1 MIKQMLIV
9 YCMLVPVPSWAMIVR
24 QYPIVTD
31 TYIDSQ
37 SPTSNFGSSGSVKV
51 VVNGDDGSLTRGLYS
66 LPADIWLIPAED
78 VISVKIW
85 FWTFMN
91 NTGDRTVLL
100 HPLTGPF
107 SEGGATWNSADG
119 VNPWLTPGGDYDTAT
134 SVQAVEGTNW
144 FSWDISGLWN
154 NANLRSF
161 GAMLKMNDESNP
173 GAGNMPRAPFNSSDN
188 SAAELPYVEVTYVPE
203 PAAMVLIGC
212 MGWVVFIRR
221 RF

>member
-1 MIKQMLIV
+1 MRKRMLMV
-9 YCMLVPVPSWAMIVR
+9 YCVLVPVPSWAALVQ

-37 SPTSNFGSSGSVKV
+37 SPTSNFGSNGSVRV
-51 VVNGDDGSLTRGLYS
+51 VVNGNDGSLTRGLFS
-66 LPADIWLIPAED
+66 LPADIWLIPAEN
-78 VISVKIW
+78 VVSVKVW

-100 HPLTGPF
+100 HPLTGAF
-107 SEGGATWNSADG
+107 AEEGTTWNSSDG
-119 VNPWLTPGGDYDTAT
+119 SNPWLMPGGDYDTSV

-144 FSWDISGLWN
+144 FSWDISDLWN

-161 GAMLKMNDESNP
+161 GAMLKMNDELNP
-173 GAGNMPRAPFNSSDN
+173 GAGNMPRAPFNSSDH
-188 SAAELPYVEVTYVPE
+188 SGELPYVEVTYVPE
-203 PAAMVLIGC
+203 PAALALLGL
-212 MGWVVFIRR
+212 MGGVVFLRR